1 MSFVYRNRFRPFDW
15 FNYGLIAAMCLVC
28 LFPFYYVLMVSFIDP
43 DIYVPLR
50 LYLWP
55 PRFSLRSYEFILGT
69 PTFPHAVF
77 NTIFVTVVGTAVNL
91 FVTFTFAYG
100 LTRRT
105 MPGHRVLSVL
115 VVFFL
120 IFNAGMVP
128 NYLLIKELGLLDSLW
143 SLIVIAATNSWSII
157 VVRSFLL
164 SIPGELQ
171 EAAVIDGCN
180 DITAFSN
187 VIVPLSLPCISAFLL
202 FFAVAHWNMYF
213 DAMLYLQDARRWT
226 LQVLVKSI
234 VIQANSIDLGEG
246 QIDSHIPPQETIRF
260 AAVVLAMAPIVA
272 LYPFLQ
278 KYFVSGIMVGALK
291 G

>member
-1 MSFVYRNRFRPFDW
+1 M
-15 FNYGLIAAMCLVC
+15 
-28 LFPFYYVLMVSFIDP
+28 
-43 DIYVPLR
+43 
-50 LYLWP
+50 
-55 PRFSLRSYEFILGT
+55 
-69 PTFPHAVF
+69 F
-77 NTIFVTVVGTAVNL
+77 NTVFVTVVGTALNL

-100 LTRRT
+100 LTRKT
-105 MPGHRVLSVL
+105 MPGHRILSIL

-128 NYLLIKELGLLDSLW
+128 NYLLMKELGLLDSLW
-143 SLIVIAATNSWSII
+143 SLIVIALTNSWSII
-157 VVRSFLL
+157 VVRSFLA

-171 EAAVIDGCN
+171 EAAIIDGCN

-213 DAMLYLQDARRWT
+213 DAMLYLQDAKRWT

-234 VIQANSIDLGEG
+234 VIQANSIGMGEG
-246 QIDSHIPPQETIRF
+246 QIDSNIPPQETIRF

-278 KYFVSGIMVGALK
+278 RYFVSGIMVGALK